1 LAPGESW
8 SDFTV
13 RRPVASTRLDT
24 AYTDLIRGDDGRTR
38 IEIGSNAG
46 HLDSTVTSLADGT
59 RVTVGIRPQDCGLSP
74 AAGDGIST
82 TVAYFEHLL
91 EFGLATTTVAGVE
104 EGIVVQTPAQES
116 YEPEQKV
123 VVTAPA
129 ERVYLFDAET
139 GERLR

>member
-1 LAPGESW
+1 
-8 SDFTV
+8 
-13 RRPVASTRLDT
+13 
-24 AYTDLIRGDDGRTR
+24 
-38 IEIGSNAG
+38 
-46 HLDSTVTSLADGT
+46 VTSLADGT
-59 RVTVGIRPQDCGLSP
+59 RVTVGIRPQDCGLST

-91 EFGLATTTVAGVE
+91 EFGLATTTVAGME

-123 VVTAPA
+123 VVTAPP